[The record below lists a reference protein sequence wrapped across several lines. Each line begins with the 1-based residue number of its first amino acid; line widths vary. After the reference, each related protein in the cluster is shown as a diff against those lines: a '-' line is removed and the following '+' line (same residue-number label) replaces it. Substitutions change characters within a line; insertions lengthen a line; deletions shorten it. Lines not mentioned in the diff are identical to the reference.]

1 MAEEQ
6 GADPLSKEEIE
17 VGIKKLI
24 NFGNTDDPNNI
35 NLNTNSNLDQEDN
48 QDCTKKG
55 TPAKEKN
62 SALEDQHHSAK
73 SEKALSKSK
82 TKKSKKSKK
91 KVSELVTENVSN
103 FKQDKQSHL
112 AKQSI
117 GQQSSKGMSQY
128 QTEERDFLK
137 PGLIISVNKESKR
150 QITTYL
156 SDSRDSAIGIKRGED
171 NPDLTISDK
180 KIIVDSEKEYT
191 KRNKKVKKSTPDHG
205 IGDDKEQE
213 DKKLFNE
220 KESQSHPNIDEV
232 SDRFWNS
239 KMEDKKMRIGR
250 SKEENESG
258 AQNRDHCGL
267 DEDIPLEKV
276 HQILEKDKIFPLKKK
291 SVRFPRARYF
301 CRVCDYHMDTLDD
314 VRRHGKDHRHKRRVE
329 NINIQD
335 VLKRLTEPSEKHI
348 LAVES
353 LLERT
358 FNEHHLTKAMM
369 QERHETVQ
377 HLEIFLKK
385 SLPDAK
391 LNIFGSS
398 FTGLGLKSSDVNVD
412 LDVQKD
418 HAKCLTAAFRAMKEC
433 ENYEKVIS
441 DFSSKVPCI
450 YFTVSNVQY
459 RITINNESAR
469 NCNLL
474 LKLYAECD
482 QRFLK
487 MAVVLRYW
495 AKICKIDRQD
505 EGTLP
510 AYSFY
515 LLLVFYLQRCKQPV
529 LPILYQGTDTTEC
542 VSPTKNK
549 IQSKPEFDFSEIQ
562 DMANHWSSENT
573 DSVGFLWIGL
583 FKFYALEFELNAHVV
598 CIRNFGV
605 CTRAQK
611 KWNSKKLAIE
621 DPFSLKRN
629 VSKSVAGFES
639 FEYIWDCIRKAYHYF
654 GQPTNCKQIKMDKKN
669 NRIGSNDSVKKDKDL
684 TQMKTETKKDQR
696 YKPKQKSAIE
706 NCGSQEGTR
715 VEQNKLDTIKTEY
728 QPASNTSTVINSV
741 ESNVTASSIKS
752 NKTVTSSCDS
762 SEAVNLSDA
771 TDKFIDEN
779 ISLPSAERCKQTGS
793 AENLLTNSE
802 QKPSDSDKNQ
812 ITNSEQKNSEH
823 LIKLAKSLVNEVL
836 ESALVTLNLPISRSL
851 NCTDTNLPVQ
861 HQSNSDM
868 LEEEDTEQKKDL
880 KNLEQYNYVF
890 QYNVLTDGKGPVIF
904 CSLCEKEGHLK
915 QSCPD
920 DKLPELSALPKLTK
934 SHKDALSSLLK
945 RIPGEYGPNEV
956 ELQEREM
963 VRRELE
969 EFIQEL
975 YPDSR
980 VHMFGSSYNGFGFS
994 KSDLDLCVT
1003 FDKHPT
1009 GEGLDMVHFIEYI
1022 SCKLKT
1028 HRGLYN
1034 VFPITSAKVP
1044 IVKFK
1049 HRRTQLEGDIS
1060 MYNLLALHN
1069 TEMVRMY
1076 ASIDPRVR
1084 ILGYALKVFVKICD
1098 IGDASRGSLSSYAY
1112 ILMLIHYLQQC
1123 KPPVIPV
1130 LQELYYHY
1138 GPDKP
1143 EFLIDGWNAW
1153 YFDNMKA
1160 LPDVWLGYGKNRQS
1174 VGELWSELFCY
1185 YTELFNMKEQVVCC
1199 RQIPVLTKFE
1209 KLWNSPCIA
1218 IEDPFDLGHNLGG
1231 GLSRKM
1237 QHFIQKAFIRG
1248 RDLYG
1253 NPRPDLGMNLEALA
1267 GYFFD
1272 VNRLSEGPPPNDRCC
1287 RACNKIGHI
1296 AKECPVVKNRKDREE
1311 KEKKKK
1317 AEYNHREGK
1326 RTFQANHTNNAS
1338 KIENSNQHKNPGSY
1352 GKERVFHRTVSESND
1367 LKFYPS
1373 NLESRSHSHRSASV
1387 PANIYE
1393 NKPVNVGYK
1402 DFPQNPNHQTYHPF
1416 NQGVPFYLPH
1426 QLSSSPGRSPSY
1438 HAGHQRQ
1445 QKKTRNEQKKD
1456 KDIYRESQRQNQ
1468 QDSFHRPDENYHR
1481 QSKGRFEPQ
1490 L

>member
-6 GADPLSKEEIE
+6 VSDALSKEEIE

-24 NFGNTDDPNNI
+24 NFGNTDDHNI
-35 NLNTNSNLDQEDN
+35 VNLNTNSNLNPEN
-48 QDCTKKG
+48 NPDCTKKG
-55 TPAKEKN
+55 TAAKEKH
-62 SALEDQHHSAK
+62 SALEDQHRSK
-73 SEKALSKSK
+73 ESEKAHSKSK
-82 TKKSKKSKK
+82 AKKSKKNKK
-91 KVSELVTENVSN
+91 KASELVTENVSD
-103 FKQDKQSHL
+103 FKRDKQSHL
-112 AKQSI
+112 AKQST

-128 QTEERDFLK
+128 QMEERDFLK

-156 SDSRDSAIGIKRGED
+156 SDGRDSVLSIKSGEED
-171 NPDLTISDK
+171 PGLNSNDMKILVDSDM
-180 KIIVDSEKEYT
+180 SEKEYT
-191 KRNKKVKKSTPDHG
+191 KRNKKMKKSTPDTG

-213 DKKLFNE
+213 DKKLYNE
-220 KESQSHPNIDEV
+220 KESQSHPNIDEA

-239 KMEDKKMRIGR
+239 KMEDKKMRIGG
-250 SKEENESG
+250 SKGDNENG
-258 AQNRDHCGL
+258 AQNRDNCGFV
-267 DEDIPLEKV
+267 EDISLEIL
-276 HQILEKDKIFPLKKK
+276 HQILEKDRIFPLKKK

-335 VLKRLTEPSEKHI
+335 ELKRLTEPSEKQI
-348 LAVES
+348 LTIES

-358 FNEHHLTKAMM
+358 FNEHHLTKALM
-369 QERHETVQ
+369 QERRETVQ

-418 HAKCLTAAFRAMKEC
+418 HAKCLTVAFRAMKE
-433 ENYEKVIS
+433 YEKYENVIS

-450 YFTVSNVQY
+450 YFTVSKVQY

-469 NCNLL
+469 NCSLL

-515 LLLVFYLQRCKQPV
+515 LLLVFFLQRCKPPV
-529 LPILYQGTDTTEC
+529 LPMLYQGTDITEC
-542 VSPTKNK
+542 VSPTKNR
-549 IQSKPEFDFSEIQ
+549 IQSKPELDFSEIQ
-562 DMANHWSSENT
+562 EMVNHWSSENT

-598 CIRNFGV
+598 CIRNLGV

-654 GQPTNCKQIKMDKKN
+654 GQPTNCKQIKMDKKKK
-669 NRIGSNDSVKKDKDL
+669 RIENIDSVILEKDS
-684 TQMKTETKKDQR
+684 TQTKKDQTF
-696 YKPKQKSAIE
+696 KPKQKSTIE
-706 NCGSQEGTR
+706 NCGFQEGTR
-715 VEQNKLDTIKTEY
+715 IEQNKLEATKTEY
-728 QPASNTSTVINSV
+728 QPASNASTVINSV
-741 ESNVTASSIKS
+741 ESNGTASSIKS
-752 NKTVTSSCDS
+752 SKTVTSSCDS
-762 SEAVNLSDA
+762 SEAVNLSHA
-771 TDKFIDEN
+771 MDKCMDKN
-779 ISLPSAERCKQTGS
+779 IEIPSKERYKQTES
-793 AENLLTNSE
+793 AKNLLINSE
-802 QKPSDSDKNQ
+802 QKPSDSDMSQ
-812 ITNSEQKNSEH
+812 LTSFEDKNSEH
-823 LIKLAKSLVNEVL
+823 LIQLAKCFVNEVL
-836 ESALVTLNLPISRSL
+836 ESALVSLNLPSRSL
-851 NCTDTNLPVQ
+851 NCTENNLPV
-861 HQSNSDM
+861 HNQSYSGM
-868 LEEEDTEQKKDL
+868 LEGEDTKERKDL
-880 KNLEQYNYVF
+880 KSLEQYNYVF
-890 QYNVLTDGKGPVIF
+890 QYSVLTDGKGPVIF

-920 DKLPELSALPKLTK
+920 EKLPELSVLPKLTK
-934 SHKDALSSLLK
+934 SHKDALSLLLK
-945 RIPGEYGPNEV
+945 RIPGEYGPNEL
-956 ELQEREM
+956 ELQEREI

-980 VHMFGSSYNGFGFS
+980 LHMFGSSYNGFGFS

-1049 HRRTQLEGDIS
+1049 HRRSQLEGDIS

-1153 YFDNMKA
+1153 YFDNMET
-1160 LPDVWLGYGKNRQS
+1160 LPDVWLGYGKNKQS
-1174 VGELWSELFCY
+1174 VGELWLELFCY
-1185 YTELFNMKEQVVCC
+1185 YTEVFNMKEQVVCC

-1237 QHFIQKAFIRG
+1237 QHYIQKAFIRG

-1253 NPRPDLGMNLEALA
+1253 NPRPDLGMKLEALA
-1267 GYFFD
+1267 GFFFD

-1296 AKECPVVKNRKDREE
+1296 AKECPVVKNRKEREE

-1338 KIENSNQHKNPGSY
+1338 KTENSNQHKNLGSY
-1352 GKERVFHRTVSESND
+1352 GKERVFHRTVSESHD

-1373 NLESRSHSHRSASV
+1373 NLESRSHPHRSASV
-1387 PANIYE
+1387 PANCSIYE
-1393 NKPVNVGYK
+1393 NKPVSLGYK
-1402 DFPQNPNHQTYHPF
+1402 DFPQNINQQTYHPC

-1426 QLSSSPGRSPSY
+1426 QMSSSPGRSPSY

-1445 QKKTRNEQKKD
+1445 QKKTKNEQKKD
-1456 KDIYRESQRQNQ
+1456 KDVYRESQRQNQ
-1468 QDSFHRPDENYHR
+1468 QETFLRLDEHYHR